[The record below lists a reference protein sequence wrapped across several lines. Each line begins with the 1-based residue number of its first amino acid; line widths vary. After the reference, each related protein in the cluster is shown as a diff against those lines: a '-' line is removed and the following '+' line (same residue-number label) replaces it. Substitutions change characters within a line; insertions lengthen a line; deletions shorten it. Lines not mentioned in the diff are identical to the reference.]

1 MKLLFDTS
9 ILVEV
14 DRHNEQTVKLLEKL
28 AEQEELFIS
37 TITVAEI
44 LTGSNLRKDA
54 PLALLKAKEI
64 LNQFIWI
71 EVDGDVAETV
81 AKLYSYLL
89 LEKKEKSIEYP
100 DVLIAASL
108 LSIRGEALITL
119 NKKDFQLFPHIK
131 EKVFTPEEFAVK
143 YKGKKI

>member
-9 ILVEV
+9 ILVEI
-14 DRHNEQTVKLLEKL
+14 DRHNEKTIKLLQKL

-54 PLALLKAKEI
+54 PIALLKAREV
-64 LNQFIWI
+64 LNQFLWI
-71 EVDGDVAETV
+71 DVDGDVAEIM
-81 AKLYSYLL
+81 ARLYSYLL

-100 DVLIAASL
+100 DVLIAATFLSL
-108 LSIRGEALITL
+108 RGEALITL
-119 NKKDFQLFPHIK
+119 NKKDFQIFPHIK
-131 EKVFTPEEFAVK
+131 EKVFTPEEFTGK
-143 YKGKKI
+143 YKTYKN